1 MPIILENTDNWQRVW
16 GNFFFFFFDGGF
28 SVIFLSRHFQLHDF
42 YTKLLTSFITV
53 IIYIPTTV
61 LMASDHKLLY
71 IYKHFLLVVRRHSYL
86 KWLDGIRGTSST
98 HQNLSEANEVEK
110 QSRYGFRLAI
120 RSLIR
125 TRAV

>member
-1 MPIILENTDNWQRVW
+1 MVVFQSYFFPDTF
-16 GNFFFFFFDGGF
+16 NFMTFT
-28 SVIFLSRHFQLHDF
+28 Q
-42 YTKLLTSFITV
+42 KLLTSFITG